1 MTTTQFLEMLSE
13 VTGRGLLP
21 SPVAGRRRALT
32 AGSKERRR
40 LLGQCGVDL
49 KKIGQPLRQRQGD
62 LAEIVERERER
73 ERKAEWE
80 MCYTVMRIQLRNTS
94 NFGYSDHQLL

>member
-1 MTTTQFLEMLSE
+1 MASMTTTQFLEMLSE
-13 VTGRGLLP
+13 VTGRGLLL

-49 KKIGQPLRQRQGD
+49 KKIGQPLRQHQGD
-62 LAEIVERERER
+62 LAEIVEREGGWRG
-73 ERKAEWE
+73 KCA
-80 MCYTVMRIQLRNTS
+80 T
-94 NFGYSDHQLL
+94 LL